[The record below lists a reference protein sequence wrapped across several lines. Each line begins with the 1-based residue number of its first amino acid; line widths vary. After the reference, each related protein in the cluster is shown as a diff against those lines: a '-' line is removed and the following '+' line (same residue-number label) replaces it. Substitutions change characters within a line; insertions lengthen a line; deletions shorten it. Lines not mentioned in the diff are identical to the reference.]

1 MNNYIVFFQKEWTEI
16 IRTKKLY
23 ILMGVFAFFAMIS
36 PVIARYM
43 SEIIALATDD
53 FLTITVPPAAWK
65 DSWSQFYGNI
75 SQIGCICVIFM
86 FMGCVSGEKQSGSA
100 ALTLTK
106 NLTHTN
112 FIVTKF
118 AAAAVCFTF
127 TFMAGGL
134 ICYGYTF
141 YLFGYAG
148 EVRDLFLGGAAYC
161 LFIYALLGITVLSS
175 TAARST
181 AAAAFLSFCGFLV
194 LILSNLAPGIGPI
207 APGILLS
214 KTVELSCGTYVAQS
228 PGIAGAFIVTVL
240 LTVLCVLLSVRLL
253 KKQEL

>member
-1 MNNYIVFFQKEWTEI
+1 VNSYRVFFQKEWMEI

-23 ILMGVFAFFAMIS
+23 ILMGVFAFFAMLS
-36 PVIARYM
+36 PVITRYM

-53 FLTITVPPAAWK
+53 LMMITVPPTTWK

-118 AAAAVCFTF
+118 IAAAVCFTF
-127 TFMAGGL
+127 SIMLAGL
-134 ICYGYTF
+134 ICYAYTY
-141 YLFGYAG
+141 YLFEYAG
-148 EVRDLFLGGAAYC
+148 KISDLFMGIAAYST
-161 LFIYALLGITVLSS
+161 FTFVLLSMTVLAS
-175 TAARST
+175 TIARST
-181 AAAAFLSFCGFLV
+181 AVTALLSFCGFIILS
-194 LILSNLAPGIGPI
+194 LSNLVPGIGRLL
-207 APGILLS
+207 PGMLLS
-214 KTVELSCGTYVAQS
+214 KTAELSYGVQS
-228 PGIAGAFIVTVL
+228 PEIILAFIIAIL
-240 LTVLCVLLSVRLL
+240 IAMLCVFLSIYLL
-253 KKQEL
+253 KRQEI